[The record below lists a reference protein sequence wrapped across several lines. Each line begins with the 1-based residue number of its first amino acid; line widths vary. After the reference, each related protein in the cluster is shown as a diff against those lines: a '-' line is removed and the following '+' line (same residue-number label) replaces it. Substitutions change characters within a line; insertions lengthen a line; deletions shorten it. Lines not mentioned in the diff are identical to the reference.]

1 LWHKK
6 CGISLEQDAKN
17 VQQVEPWNMLT
28 GTGQKKT
35 RLTAFSYA
43 FTLVEVLMC
52 IVILALVMAGVC
64 YGYAQANRIAVF
76 CSMSQAAD
84 AFALRG
90 MEAARAAKFNPW
102 DGFTNTTADPGG
114 SQVELPPSNSG
125 AVLSITNLLDIPIK
139 GNPLTDFTY
148 YATNY
153 VYVTWYPNTNVESP
167 VPMEQIRSV
176 CVWTFPLTM
185 KHYTDTVVTLRAPDQ

>member
-1 LWHKK
+1 
-6 CGISLEQDAKN
+6 
-17 VQQVEPWNMLT
+17 MLT

-35 RLTAFSYA
+35 RLALAAFSRA
-43 FTLVEVLMC
+43 FTLVEVMVC
-52 IVILALVMAGVC
+52 IVILAMVMAGVC
-64 YGYAQANRIAVF
+64 YGYAQANRIATF

-102 DGFTNTTADPGG
+102 DGYTNLTQPEPGA
-114 SQVELPPSNSG
+114 SQVELPPINTG
-125 AVLSITNLLDIPIK
+125 PALTITNLLDVPIK
-139 GNPLTDFTY
+139 GNPLTDYTY

-153 VYVTWYPNTNVESP
+153 VYVTWYPNTNQPSP
-167 VPMEQIRSV
+167 VPMEQIRSI

-185 KHYTDTVVTLRAPDQ
+185 KHYTDTVITLRAPDQ